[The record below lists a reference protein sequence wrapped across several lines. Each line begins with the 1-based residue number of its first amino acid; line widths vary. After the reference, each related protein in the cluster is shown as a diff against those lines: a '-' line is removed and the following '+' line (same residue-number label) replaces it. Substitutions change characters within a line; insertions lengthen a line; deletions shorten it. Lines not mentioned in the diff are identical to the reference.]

1 MFVSEACGGRLPELV
16 KEREEKK
23 FITDL
28 VTILEVISP
37 EMQVLDVFLNRPF
50 REHIKIMNL
59 VNVLYEDYTYTFIG
73 NFKKSPSAM
82 YMDDLVL
89 SFLVTALYID
99 SKSVSNL
106 EGTVN
111 SVSRKRLN

>member
-1 MFVSEACGGRLPELV
+1 MFVSEACGGCLPELV

-28 VTILEVISP
+28 VTILKVISP

-59 VNVLYEDYTYTFIG
+59 VNVLYEDYTYAFIG
-73 NFKKSPSAM
+73 
-82 YMDDLVL
+82 
-89 SFLVTALYID
+89 I
-99 SKSVSNL
+99 
-106 EGTVN
+106 
-111 SVSRKRLN
+111 